1 VVVAVAVMDV
11 MQTAVHQVVDMIT
24 VGHGFMA
31 TIRPMDMLR
40 LMAAAL
46 AMGAVI
52 RVGGCDLQHMLV
64 HMVAMH
70 VVEMAIVEIV
80 DVAIVLDGGVA
91 TVRTVLVAVMRVV
104 LVAAGGHGNGSR
116 SGGCRRAPCHYKV

>member
-1 VVVAVAVMDV
+1 MAVMDV

-52 RVGGCDLQHMLV
+52 RVGRSDLQHMLV
-64 HMVAMH
+64 HMIAMH
-70 VVEMAIVEIV
+70 VVEMTIVQIV
-80 DVAIVLDGGVA
+80 DVTIVLDGGVA
-91 TVRTVLVAVMRVV
+91 TVRAVLVAVMRVV
-104 LVAAGGHGNGSR
+104 LVGAGGHGADSR
-116 SGGCRRAPCHYKV
+116 RGRCQGTPCHYKV